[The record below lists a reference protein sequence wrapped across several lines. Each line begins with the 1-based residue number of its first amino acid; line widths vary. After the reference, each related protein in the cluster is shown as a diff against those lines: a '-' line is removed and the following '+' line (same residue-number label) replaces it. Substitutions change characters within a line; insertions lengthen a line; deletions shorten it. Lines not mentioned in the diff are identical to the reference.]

1 MLCRKPKNFK
11 SETSYSTSDCTVQI
25 TELCSVY
32 SAPPFGALN
41 GVTFYIWKKK
51 CPYSRR
57 NSNTAI
63 TQTLTNAVPSQWLAC
78 PSLIEMPPRKKQHKQ
93 NRSNSIFLE
102 KIISKSVFTARVF
115 YLALIWVHRVLT
127 VFLWSPS
134 HLMSLLAPVQAGTV
148 KSSFTSITVT
158 LSLLLFLRCFFFG
171 SWIPTKSLALTG
183 QNLALFPSIVKM
195 FSYNSE
201 RGEKSVHSI
210 WFPRVFSFF
219 LQKQKE
225 YMLIVLCIREI
236 LIDCTLWARDR
247 SRPKKQNNKQEK
259 VPSVINTFLR
269 GDTEKLNK

>member
-1 MLCRKPKNFK
+1 MVSHFIY
-11 SETSYSTSDCTVQI
+11 E
-25 TELCSVY
+25 
-32 SAPPFGALN
+32 
-41 GVTFYIWKKK
+41 KKK
-51 CPYSRR
+51 CPHSRR

-63 TQTLTNAVPSQWLAC
+63 TQPLTNAVPSQWLAC

-102 KIISKSVFTARVF
+102 KIISKSVFTARAF

-134 HLMSLLAPVQAGTV
+134 HLMSLLAPVQTGTV
-148 KSSFTSITVT
+148 KSSFTSITAP
-158 LSLLLFLRCFFFG
+158 LSLLLFLRCFFFD
-171 SWIPTKSLALTG
+171 SWISTKSLALTG
-183 QNLALFPSIVKM
+183 QNLALFPSAVKM

-219 LQKQKE
+219 LQTQKE

-236 LIDCTLWARDR
+236 LIDCILWARDR
-247 SRPKKQNNKQEK
+247 SRPKKQNNQQEK
-259 VPSVINTFLR
+259 VPSVIKHILKGRHRKIEQINNNTIW
-269 GDTEKLNK
+269 E